1 MMAIACL
8 MIEAFQSLRTGL
20 LDTRGRSKD
29 VFVEFFEAERDSF
42 AELAEH
48 AERFYINIRCG
59 ILHQAETNGGW
70 RIRRTGH
77 LFNLESR
84 TINAAH
90 FIRKLKKI
98 LRNFCST
105 LAKSEWD
112 SDRWTRVRKKL
123 DHICANCGPN

>member
-77 LFNLESR
+77 LFDSESR
-84 TINAAH
+84 TINAVR
-90 FIRKLKKI
+90 FISMLTAI
-98 LRNFCST
+98 LHSFCST

-112 SDRWTRVRKKL
+112 SNQWILVRAKL
-123 DHICANCGPN
+123 DYICDNCIPR